1 MGRSEDAVGKVEK
14 MAPGGGPLSSG
25 LHALGCRVSPPVACR
40 QLPSEFTQR
49 LLLRTTALGC
59 QIQNPRCRGSLGLV
73 AVVASLVWPQEMLQW
88 ELYAEFSTTD
98 PTQGFPLLP
107 GQ

>member
-1 MGRSEDAVGKVEK
+1 MRRGVGVGRSEDAVGKVEK
-14 MAPGGGPLSSG
+14 MASGGSALSSG

-59 QIQNPRCRGSLGLV
+59 QIQNPSCRGSLWACGCGGLTG
-73 AVVASLVWPQEMLQW
+73 VVTGDASVGTLC
-88 ELYAEFSTTD
+88 
-98 PTQGFPLLP
+98 
-107 GQ
+107 